1 MKSSTAS
8 ARRLTGDS
16 GLYLRRSA
24 FAFLTRGMEAHR
36 VLLERLRELASI
48 DLSLYGMIASGSRR
62 SNSFLTTS

>member
-16 GLYLRRSA
+16 GLYLWGSA
-24 FAFLTRGMEAHR
+24 FAFLKRGMEAYR
-36 VLLERLRELASI
+36 VLLERLRERASI